1 MKKLTKLLSL
11 FLLIAVL
18 LSCTQT
24 SSPVTGGAEDGEN
37 PLPSKDGWIEATA
50 ETVVRIIKNVK
61 DAESCKIRVTG
72 PITDETIDA
81 MNAVLNGEH
90 DVGVSFIPASI
101 ELDLSQTTGL
111 TALKERA
118 FYDIFTLVGIKLP
131 EGITSIGNSSFKN
144 CSRLR
149 HIYLPDSL
157 TKIDEDAFRFC
168 TELLEIKISKNVSE
182 LKENP
187 FAGCKSLT
195 SFVVNAENPYFS
207 SSDDRKV
214 LLNKDKTILLSF
226 PSATNES
233 DILESVT
240 VIGAKAFSGCAMT
253 NFTIPDGVTTIEYEA
268 FSLCQDLTSLILPN
282 TLTTLGKQV
291 FSQCNKLTTL
301 QLPPSLVTL
310 EEKVFYF
317 WGGLKNISIPDT
329 VTSIGESAFA
339 FCDNLSNIE
348 IPNSVTEIGSWAFSY
363 CENLLN
369 IEIPNS
375 VTEIGLG
382 AFSDCKSLAS
392 VEIPES
398 IIEIDSFTFENCT
411 NLESITIPETVSK
424 IGIYVF
430 NGCTNLKEV
439 IFEDTQGWK
448 INSKTIDVTDSEENV
463 TYFKETYVTDFWNK
477 S

>member
-18 LSCTQT
+18 FSCTQT

-72 PITDETIDA
+72 PITDETIDE
-81 MNAVLNGEH
+81 MKAVLNGEH
-90 DVGVSFIPASI
+90 DVGVPFIPASI

-111 TALKERA
+111 TALKESA
-118 FYDIFTLVGIKLP
+118 FYRIITLVGIKLP
-131 EGITSIGNSSFKN
+131 EGITSIGNSSFSC

-157 TKIDEDAFRFC
+157 TKIDEDAFGFC

-195 SFVVNAENPYFS
+195 SFIVNAENPYFS

-214 LLNKDKTILLSF
+214 LLNKDKTTLLSF

-240 VIGAKAFSGCAMT
+240 VIGAKAFSRCAMT
-253 NFTIPDGVTTIEYEA
+253 NFTIPDGVTTIEDEA
-268 FSLCQDLTSLILPN
+268 FSLCQDLTNLILPN

-291 FSQCNKLTTL
+291 FSHCNKLTTL

-310 EEKVFYF
+310 EENVFYF
-317 WGGLKNISIPDT
+317 CSGLKNISIPDT
-329 VTSIGESAFA
+329 VTSIGDSAFA

-348 IPNSVTEIGSWAFSY
+348 IPNSVTEIGLGTFS
-363 CENLLN
+363 N
-369 IEIPNS
+369 
-375 VTEIGLG
+375 
-382 AFSDCKSLAS
+382 CKSLAS

-411 NLESITIPETVSK
+411 NLESITIPETVSE
-424 IGIYVF
+424 IGIHVF
-430 NGCTNLKEV
+430 KGCTNLKEV

-448 INSKTIDVTDSEENV
+448 INSKTIDVTDSEENA
-463 TYFKETYVTDFWNK
+463 TYFKETYVTEFWNK